1 MYFGILGTDNTSM
14 QLQKNVGIFYSFLF
28 KGFSNFKWSIF
39 LDRTS
44 HLIAQQCVIQYLHFY
59 Y

>member
-14 QLQKNVGIFYSFLF
+14 QLQKNV
-28 KGFSNFKWSIF
+28 KWSIF